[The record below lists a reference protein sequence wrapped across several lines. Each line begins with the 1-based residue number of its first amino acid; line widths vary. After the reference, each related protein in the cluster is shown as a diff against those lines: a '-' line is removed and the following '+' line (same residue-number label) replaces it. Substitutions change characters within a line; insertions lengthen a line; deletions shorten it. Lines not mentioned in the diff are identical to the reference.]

1 MHASVN
7 GAACAGSYNASM
19 AAHKYLLM
27 IANPSPSTPLTQYFS
42 ILFARKTTA
51 KQSQNVSPL
60 LRNLRTD

>member
-27 IANPSPSTPLTQYFS
+27 IANPSPSTPPTQYFS

-51 KQSQNVSPL
+51 K
-60 LRNLRTD
+60 

>member
-27 IANPSPSTPLTQYFS
+27 IANPHPRHPNAVFLYF
-42 ILFARKTTA
+42 IC
-51 KQSQNVSPL
+51 SQNPGEVI
-60 LRNLRTD
+60 